1 MRQKIQIAGGAAAL
15 LVAAFFVFSYA
26 PSPIRAQQD
35 APPPPE
41 APVAPPGPG
50 FNLFRGS
57 NGAFLGVLLN
67 DVSAK
72 DVSAMKLPGEYG
84 VIVRHVE
91 PDSPAAK
98 AGLETNDVI
107 LEFGGMRVWSASQL
121 EQLVRE

>member
-1 MRQKIQIAGGAAAL
+1 MKQKIQIAGGAAVLLAAAL
-15 LVAAFFVFSYA
+15 FVLSYA
-26 PSPIRAQQD
+26 PSPVRAQQGP
-35 APPPPE
+35 PPPPE
-41 APVAPPGPG
+41 APVAPPGPS
-50 FNLFRGS
+50 FNLFRGP
-57 NGAFLGVLLN
+57 NGAYLGVVMN
-67 DVSAK
+67 DVTAQ